1 MIPLL
6 TPAPTANV
14 LWLDEVDST
23 NTLALRL
30 LAALLADEETSFAD
44 TVIVAGGQSAGRG
57 RGDRAWQSPPG
68 GLYAT
73 WLGWL
78 PAASLALVPQAAG
91 VAVAEAIEAVV
102 PGITV
107 GLKWPNDLQLEGRK
121 LGGVLCHARTEGE
134 ATVVVVGF
142 GVNVALAPDLAPG
155 DATVPVALSS
165 LGYGGDAAAIWTI
178 VGAFLKRFSLA
189 LADSASVRRAWL
201 ARCVH
206 RRGDRLRIEVGGLVR
221 EGRFVAVNESGELEL
236 AINGAVHR
244 FSVADT
250 VTMVGDAGG

>member
-1 MIPLL
+1 VTRLL

-23 NTLALRL
+23 NSLALRL
-30 LAALLADEETSFAD
+30 LTALLADEEARFAD
-44 TVIVAGGQSAGRG
+44 TMIVAGRQSAGRG
-57 RGDRAWQSPPG
+57 RGDRAWQSPLG

-91 VAVAEAIEAVV
+91 VAIAEAVEACL
-102 PGITV
+102 PGIKV
-107 GLKWPNDLQLEGRK
+107 GLKWPNDLQVESRK
-121 LGGVLCHARTEGE
+121 LGGVLCHARTEGD
-134 ATVVVVGF
+134 AAAVVVGF
-142 GVNVALAPDLAPG
+142 GVNVAVAPELAPG

-165 LGYGGDAAAIWTI
+165 LGYGDAAAALWTI
-178 VGAFLKRFSLA
+178 VGAFLTRFSVT
-189 LADSASVRRAWL
+189 LADPASTRQAWL
-201 ARCVH
+201 GRCVH
-206 RRGDRLRIEVGGLVR
+206 RRGDRLRIEVGGSVR

-250 VTMVGDAGG
+250 VTAVGDAGG